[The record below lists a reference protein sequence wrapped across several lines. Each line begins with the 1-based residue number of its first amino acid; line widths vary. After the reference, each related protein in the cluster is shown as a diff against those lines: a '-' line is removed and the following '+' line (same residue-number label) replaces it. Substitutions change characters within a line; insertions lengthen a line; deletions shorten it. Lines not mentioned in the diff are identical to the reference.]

1 MNQKNL
7 NPNREKKPELLAP
20 VSNFAMLQSAIN
32 AGADAVYFG
41 IKGQNMRLKAGN
53 FELKDLK
60 KVVDTC
66 HKNKIKKIKAY
77 LALNVIIYDEEIS
90 AVKKILNA
98 AKKAKVDA
106 VIAWDFSV
114 IAEAKKLK
122 IPLHI
127 STQASISN
135 TQAAKFVKSLGAERI
150 VLARELNLKQI
161 KDIKKNAK
169 IQVET
174 FVHGAMCVSISGRCF
189 LSQFTYGQSANK
201 GVCLQPCRRTYH
213 VKDKEDGFEFEV
225 GNDYILSPKDL
236 SALPFLDKLIAA
248 GIDSFKI
255 EGRQKSAEY
264 VHVVI
269 KAYREAIDACMEGT
283 FNKKLVDRLNTD
295 IARVYNRGF
304 SSGFFMGKPID
315 QWSGVYGSK
324 ATEKKVHLG
333 KIVNFFKKHNVAE
346 VNIEANAR
354 LDVGDEIYII
364 GPTTGTIRQKI
375 DEMWWDDKRLAKA
388 KQGDSFTIKTT
399 GIVRK
404 NDQVYL
410 IENVKED

>member
-1 MNQKNL
+1 MKI
-7 NPNREKKPELLAP
+7 KKPELLAP
-20 VSNFAMLQSAIN
+20 VSNFAMLHSAIN

-41 IKGQNMRLKAGN
+41 VKGQNMRLKAGN
-53 FELKDLK
+53 FDIRDLK
-60 KVVDTC
+60 KIVDIC
-66 HKNKIKKIKAY
+66 HKNKPRKVKAY
-77 LALNVIIYDEEIS
+77 LALNVIIYDSEIA

-98 AKKAKVDA
+98 AKKAKIDA

-114 IAEAKKLK
+114 ICEAKKLK

-135 TQAAKFVKSLGAERI
+135 TQAALFVKSLGAERI

-161 KDIKKNAK
+161 KEIKKKAK
-169 IQVET
+169 IQIET

-264 VHVVI
+264 VYVVI
-269 KAYREAIDACMEGT
+269 KAYREAIDAY
-283 FNKKLVDRLNTD
+283 FDNKFDRKLVDRLNQD
-295 IARVYNRGF
+295 ISKVYNRGF
-304 SSGFFMGKPID
+304 SSGFFMGKPVD
-315 QWSGVYGSK
+315 EWSGVYGSK

-333 KIVNFFKKHNVAE
+333 RIVNFFKKHNVAE
-346 VNIEANAR
+346 INIEANAK
-354 LDVGDEIYII
+354 LNIGDEIYII

-375 DEMWWDDKRLAKA
+375 NEMWWDENRLTKA
-388 KQGDSFTIKTT
+388 KQGDSFTIKTNGT
-399 GIVRK
+399 VRK

-410 IENVKED
+410 IEKVEED